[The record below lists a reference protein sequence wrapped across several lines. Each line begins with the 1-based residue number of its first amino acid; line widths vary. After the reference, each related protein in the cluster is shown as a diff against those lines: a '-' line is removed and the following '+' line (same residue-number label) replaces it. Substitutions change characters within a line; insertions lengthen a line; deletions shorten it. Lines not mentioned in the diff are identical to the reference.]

1 MNKFTSCVHQLN
13 QLMNEIS
20 FRLFIDKVVEMMIET
35 NNLEQSKLDLIAD
48 ITRRVEDKIIEQSNA
63 DLLIKLI
70 NQADTLT
77 EAIAIAEL
85 GTTYKRTGLHF
96 DKRLEKFGNTI
107 KYLSKNDE
115 LSFKT
120 SKDAITHKLIIGD
133 NYDALLNLLVS
144 YRGMIDVIYI
154 DPPYGKDSMGEFAQ
168 TNYDNALTR
177 DNLLSMMYP
186 RLVLAKQL
194 LSEKGVIFC
203 SIDDK
208 NHSYMKC
215 LFDEIFTE
223 KNFITSCFILDNLKG
238 KTNDNF
244 ISSVGS
250 KLLVYAKDKEISN
263 ELGFNEIE
271 NIFGERIEDKYSQ
284 EDEFGFYNTI
294 TFKKTGQS
302 KLREDRPYMF
312 YPILQKDGL
321 LYAIKEDEFAK
332 LYNRDKKIFNDSFL
346 QELKQ
351 KYSDYEFILPKDSN
365 GAYLRWTSGHN
376 TFLSKMNND
385 VFYDN
390 GVKQK
395 TRPAPTEMLQ
405 YYASGTPKTFM
416 YKTAYSMGTDDLKN
430 VLGDNNFDFP
440 KPVCLIKDLLRLYP
454 SNNCIV
460 LDFFAGSGTT
470 GQAVLDLNKDDN
482 GNRQFILCTNNE
494 ITPSTPN
501 GVVKDVTSKRL
512 KRIMTGS
519 CYDGTKDFE
528 WIKKNTPYGDN
539 LDVYEIK
546 SVANFENAEGK
557 TPFDVIDE
565 TLYNQTKFNTIKEK
579 IEWVCSNFE
588 GTQKY
593 IENDVEYKKRMEDK

>member
-1 MNKFTSCVHQLN
+1 
-13 QLMNEIS
+13 
-20 FRLFIDKVVEMMIET
+20 MIES

-70 NQADTLT
+70 KQTETLT

-107 KYLSKNDE
+107 KYLFKSNE
-115 LSFKT
+115 LSFK
-120 SKDAITHKLIIGD
+120 SNDKAITHKLIVGD

-177 DNLLSMMYP
+177 DNLLSMIYP

-194 LSEKGVIFC
+194 LSSDGLIFC
-203 SIDDK
+203 SIDIR
-208 NHSYMKC
+208 NYAYMKC
-215 LFDEIFTE
+215 LFDEVFGE
-223 KNFITSCFILDNLKG
+223 KNCIATLNWKKKKQPSFLSNVA
-238 KTNDNF
+238 
-244 ISSVGS
+244 SVMEYII
-250 KLLVYAKDKEISN
+250 VYAKNASNIKKLSIESISDSN
-263 ELGFNEIE
+263 KPVVNAGNPISERIIRKGCRVKADTTFISKGVYINKTMNIEYLDDVVVKNGRTENDFRCKTSFRTTQE
-271 NIFGERIEDKYSQ
+271 NIDDYCNEDIL
-284 EDEFGFYNTI
+284 FI
-294 TFKKTGQS
+294 TKNLGLRRDLTEEEKGGAKAITDLLLDWGQN
-302 KLREDRPYMF
+302 
-312 YPILQKDGL
+312 QDGS
-321 LYAIKEDEFAK
+321 D
-332 LYNRDKKIFNDSFL
+332 
-346 QELKQ
+346 ELK
-351 KYSDYEFILPKDSN
+351 DILKGN
-365 GAYLRWTSGHN
+365 Y
-376 TFLSKMNND
+376 F
-385 VFYDN
+385 DN
-390 GVKQK
+390 
-395 TRPAPTEMLQ
+395 
-405 YYASGTPKTFM
+405 
-416 YKTAYSMGTDDLKN
+416 
-430 VLGDNNFDFP
+430 P
-440 KPVCLIKDLLRLYP
+440 KPVLLIKNLILSTMKKDT
-454 SNNCIV
+454 IV

-482 GNRQFILCTNNE
+482 GNRKFILCTNNE
-494 ITPSTPN
+494 ITDTNPN
-501 GVVKDVTSKRL
+501 GIAIDVTSKRL

-579 IEWVCSNFE
+579 VEWVCSNFE
-588 GTQKY
+588 GSQKY

>member
-1 MNKFTSCVHQLN
+1 
-13 QLMNEIS
+13 MNEIS

-194 LSEKGVIFC
+194 LSESGIIFV

-208 NHSYMKC
+208 NEAYIKC
-215 LFDEIFTE
+215 LMDEIFEESNFVASCPRKTVSSKTTKSDHE
-223 KNFITSCFILDNLKG
+223 LQKLYDYLLIYVRSNNSHFTKNIVGTKRYPYHDERGDYYLVPLQDNGPHGTRTARPNLWYPIYKTKDDRMLLERESEEDVEYLPTDHKG
-238 KTNDNF
+238 DAGRWMWSKKKFLTDSQDLVISDNGIVSIKHYYIEGDDTN
-244 ISSVGS
+244 
-250 KLLVYAKDKEISN
+250 KYQPWKDW
-263 ELGFNEIE
+263 L
-271 NIFGERIEDKYSQ
+271 DKYL
-284 EDEFGFYNTI
+284 NA
-294 TFKKTGQS
+294 TGTTQLS
-302 KLREDRPYMF
+302 EIVGKH
-312 YPILQKDGL
+312 
-321 LYAIKEDEFAK
+321 
-332 LYNRDKKIFNDSFL
+332 IF
-346 QELKQ
+346 
-351 KYSDYEFILPKDSN
+351 
-365 GAYLRWTSGHN
+365 
-376 TFLSKMNND
+376 
-385 VFYDN
+385 DN
-390 GVKQK
+390 
-395 TRPAPTEMLQ
+395 
-405 YYASGTPKTFM
+405 
-416 YKTAYSMGTDDLKN
+416 
-430 VLGDNNFDFP
+430 P
-440 KPVCLIKDLLRLYP
+440 KPVDLVKW
-454 SNNCIV
+454 CINLHPNTKAVV

-519 CYDGTKDFE
+519 CYDGTKNFE

-539 LDVYEIK
+539 LAVYEIK

-565 TLYNQTKFNTIKEK
+565 TLYNQTKFNTVKEK
-579 IEWVCSNFE
+579 VEWVCSNFE
-588 GTQKY
+588 GTQKH